1 MFLVSFS
8 VKAKRVFLAVFCVL
22 LMTAVSV
29 VIMWLCNVRS
39 GAGESDFPFSLETF
53 GGIDGFLEAYS
64 LEAEDTLSVRE
75 VTLPSENDENFRGY
89 GDFLSDLGMDILKFS
104 GKRVEERYLKLKNKT
119 EKGQTLYAVMYI
131 YKEKVIGVH
140 LTTLEQDQNIL
151 PLDLLV

>member
-39 GAGESDFPFSLETF
+39 GAGESDFPFELETF
-53 GGIDGFLEAYS
+53 GGIDGFLEVYS

-89 GDFLSDLGMDILKFS
+89 GEILSDLGMDILKFS

>member
-39 GAGESDFPFSLETF
+39 SAGESDFPFSLEIF
-53 GGIDGFLEAYS
+53 RGIDGFLEAYS

-89 GDFLSDLGMDILKFS
+89 GEILSDLGMDILKFS